1 MPTANTLPL
10 GRARVAEPTRA
21 TWQDTGHFDGF
32 SQHLG
37 RPSRGDRALRADTCL
52 PVLTWGPAPVSFTSV
67 PQGRCPDPFQGG
79 LKAKQITERAEP
91 PPRWEEAGLRVG
103 AGLGGPGRP
112 AGCGQ
117 LSAASGLGLAGQSRG
132 DNRTQQR
139 RRLESRA
146 ATRWRHGPRKA
157 GPARPDPARPGP
169 ALEPRGPGRRCRVP
183 GASGRQEG
191 GRRGRSVTV
200 APGACWAVLGGNG
213 KRWSGRRW
221 AGTRVALVT
230 SSATSGHARLLRSL
244 VSSSGTRLWW

>member
-21 TWQDTGHFDGF
+21 IWQDTGHFDGF

-37 RPSRGDRALRADTCL
+37 RPSRGDRALRADARP

-67 PQGRCPDPFQGG
+67 LQGRCPDPFQGG

-103 AGLGGPGRP
+103 AGLGAPGRP

-117 LSAASGLGLAGQSRG
+117 LECCVGIRSGGAEPGRQLHSTTAEVGVPRGHKVAPRASECRPS
-132 DNRTQQR
+132 T
-139 RRLESRA
+139 
-146 ATRWRHGPRKA
+146 
-157 GPARPDPARPGP
+157 ARPCAARPGP
-169 ALEPRGPGRRCRVP
+169 GARGPGRRCRVP

-191 GRRGRSVTV
+191 GRRGQSVTV

-213 KRWSGRRW
+213 KRWSREALGRDE
-221 AGTRVALVT
+221 GGGSHELCDL
-230 SSATSGHARLLRSL
+230 GPRSTPAEL
-244 VSSSGTRLWW
+244 SVL

>member
-1 MPTANTLPL
+1 MGHGAVGSTL
-10 GRARVAEPTRA
+10 GRGGKGANGKHPPPGPRPGRRA
-21 TWQDTGHFDGF
+21 DTCHWQDTGHFDGF

-37 RPSRGDRALRADTCL
+37 RPSRGDRALRADARP

-103 AGLGGPGRP
+103 AGLGGPPGRP

-169 ALEPRGPGRRCRVP
+169 ALEPEAQGD
-183 GASGRQEG
+183 GAASRERAG
-191 GRRGRSVTV
+191 GRK
-200 APGACWAVLGGNG
+200 GGVG
-213 KRWSGRRW
+213 VG
-221 AGTRVALVT
+221 L
-230 SSATSGHARLLRSL
+230 
-244 VSSSGTRLWW
+244 

>member
-1 MPTANTLPL
+1 MPF
-10 GRARVAEPTRA
+10 GRTRGILMAFPSISGARCGETGPCEQTRVCP
-21 TWQDTGHFDGF
+21 F
-32 SQHLG
+32 SPG
-37 RPSRGDRALRADTCL
+37 A
-52 PVLTWGPAPVSFTSV
+52 PAPVSFTSV

-132 DNRTQQR
+132 DNRAQQR

-169 ALEPRGPGRRCRVP
+169 ALEPEAQGD
-183 GASGRQEG
+183 GAASREQAG
-191 GRRGRSVTV
+191 GRK
-200 APGACWAVLGGNG
+200 GGVG
-213 KRWSGRRW
+213 VG
-221 AGTRVALVT
+221 L
-230 SSATSGHARLLRSL
+230 
-244 VSSSGTRLWW
+244 